1 MVLCSAVCKRQPF
14 YMTTSLR
21 SSRTVASTC
30 SQERG
35 ADLYAQCDIV
45 VISSAQVAAAAASG
59 DSVQTMSNLL
69 DINAACAA
77 GSVFYGIYY
86 ASFYTQYLQLLA
98 AYSLAQPTSEEVLA
112 GQAGS
117 FQGALAASGRLEVP
131 LANTPISSLIEPP
144 CSGAI
149 CPQSMYALAPDTAYQ
164 VCTRGNFMAL

>member
-1 MVLCSAVCKRQPF
+1 MHSVIQFWSAQ
-14 YMTTSLR
+14 L
-21 SSRTVASTC
+21 
-30 SQERG
+30 
-35 ADLYAQCDIV
+35 
-45 VISSAQVAAAAASG
+45 SSAQLSSAQLSSASCFMKRSAATASN
-59 DSVQTMSNLL
+59 DSVQAVLGLL
-69 DINAACAA
+69 DMLAA

-149 CPQSMYALAPDTAYQ
+149 CLQSLYALAPDTAYQ
-164 VCTRGNFMAL
+164 VCTR